1 LAVLIACIV
10 SKFERFEQ
18 PRGNLLTTTGAQI
31 GNVPWGHTK
40 FRVNVVANILTVMQ
54 AENVRLDPDKLGEL
68 YTQLGETAA
77 EDVVCRAIE
86 ELAVRLTHCERL
98 WRQNN
103 MADLRK
109 NARSLIAIA
118 DQIGMS
124 AMAMIARDVTHAVDN
139 EDVAAIASIL
149 FRLLR
154 VGERSLTAV
163 WDQQD
168 LTV

>member
-1 LAVLIACIV
+1 
-10 SKFERFEQ
+10 
-18 PRGNLLTTTGAQI
+18 
-31 GNVPWGHTK
+31 VPWGYIK

-54 AENVRLDPDKLGEL
+54 VENVRLDPDKLGEL
-68 YTQLGETAA
+68 YAQLGEAGA

-98 WRQNN
+98 WRQDN
-103 MADLRK
+103 MVDLRK
-109 NARSLIAIA
+109 NARSLIAISE
-118 DQIGMS
+118 QIGMN
-124 AMAMIARDVTHAVDN
+124 AMASIARDVTVSIDN
-139 EDVAAIASIL
+139 EDAPAVAAIL

>member
-1 LAVLIACIV
+1 M
-10 SKFERFEQ
+10 
-18 PRGNLLTTTGAQI
+18 
-31 GNVPWGHTK
+31 K
-40 FRVNVVANILTVMQ
+40 FRVNVVANLLTVMQ
-54 AENVRLDPDKLGEL
+54 TENVRLDPDKLGEL
-68 YTQLGETAA
+68 YAQLGEAGA

-109 NARSLIAIA
+109 NARSLIAISE
-118 DQIGMS
+118 QVGMN
-124 AMAMIARDVTHAVDN
+124 AMASIARDVTISIDN
-139 EDVAAIASIL
+139 EDAPAVAAIL

-168 LTV
+168 IPV

>member
-1 LAVLIACIV
+1 M
-10 SKFERFEQ
+10 
-18 PRGNLLTTTGAQI
+18 
-31 GNVPWGHTK
+31 PWGHVK
-40 FRVNVVANILTVMQ
+40 FGVKLVTNILTVMQ
-54 AENVRLDPDKLGEL
+54 TENVRLDPDKLGEL
-68 YTQLGETAA
+68 YAQLGEAGA

-98 WRQNN
+98 WRQDK
-103 MADLRK
+103 MVELRK
-109 NARSLIAIA
+109 NARSLIAISE
-118 DQIGMS
+118 QIGMT
-124 AMAMIARDVTHAVDN
+124 AMASIARDVTLAVDN
-139 EDVAAIASIL
+139 EDAPAVAAIL

>member
-1 LAVLIACIV
+1 MA
-10 SKFERFEQ
+10 
-18 PRGNLLTTTGAQI
+18 NLL
-31 GNVPWGHTK
+31 NVIRT
-40 FRVNVVANILTVMQ
+40 
-54 AENVRLDPDKLGEL
+54 ENVRLNPEKLGEL
-68 YTQLGETAA
+68 YAQLGEAGT
-77 EDVVCRAIE
+77 EDVICRAIE

-103 MADLRK
+103 VPDLRK

-124 AMAMIARDVTHAVDN
+124 AMSSIARDVTIAIDN
-139 EDVAAIASIL
+139 EDPPAVAAIL

-163 WDQQD
+163 WDQHD
-168 LTV
+168 LSV

>member
-1 LAVLIACIV
+1 MLIACIV

-18 PRGNLLTTTGAQI
+18 SRGNLLTTTDRQI
-31 GNVPWGHTK
+31 GLVPWGYIK

-103 MADLRK
+103 MVDLRK
-109 NARSLIAIA
+109 NARSLIAISE
-118 DQIGMS
+118 QIGMN
-124 AMAMIARDVTHAVDN
+124 AMASIARDVTVSIDS
-139 EDVAAIASIL
+139 EDAPAVAAIL

-168 LTV
+168 VTV

>member
-1 LAVLIACIV
+1 M
-10 SKFERFEQ
+10 
-18 PRGNLLTTTGAQI
+18 
-31 GNVPWGHTK
+31 PWGYIK

-68 YTQLGETAA
+68 YAQLGEAGA

-103 MADLRK
+103 MVDLRK
-109 NARSLIAIA
+109 NARSLIAISE
-118 DQIGMS
+118 QIGMN
-124 AMAMIARDVTHAVDN
+124 AMASIARDVTVSIDS
-139 EDVAAIASIL
+139 EDAPAVAAIL

-168 LTV
+168 VTV